1 MNKYMYASGVSLK
14 QKYRNKIMRRMRGMG
29 VYKKL
34 DSDEVPSG
42 LGMKKHKLVFR
53 K

>member
-1 MNKYMYASGVSLK
+1 MYAMGVSLK
-14 QKYRNKIMRRMRGMG
+14 QKYRNKVMRRIRGMG

-34 DSDEVPSG
+34 DSDDVPSG
-42 LGMKKHKLVFR
+42 LGMKNIKHKLVFR